1 MFGRAGGQA
10 HVVKHLV
17 ALTALA
23 LVRFGRFPGRL
34 LFSGMVY
41 APLVSREAWV
51 IWGAPSSGLY
61 MTSIRSAA
69 RP

>member
-23 LVRFGRFPGRL
+23 LVAQGANVNGGHDNL
-34 LFSGMVY
+34 ITW
-41 APLVSREAWV
+41 AWV
-51 IWGAPSSGLY
+51 CLADDASIEIDDHAAP
-61 MTSIRSAA
+61 
-69 RP
+69 RPGKGRVMA